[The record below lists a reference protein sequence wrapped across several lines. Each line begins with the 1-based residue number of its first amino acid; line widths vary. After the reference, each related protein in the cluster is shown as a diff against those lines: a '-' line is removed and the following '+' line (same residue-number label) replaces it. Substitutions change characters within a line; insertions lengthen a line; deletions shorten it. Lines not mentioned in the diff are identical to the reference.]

1 MTKFI
6 DAHLTDDALKTA
18 SRITLA
24 DLLECPITQCWAISM
39 ICNSLKSSTKFDDIA
54 EEEDE
59 LLAFRLFKINNTLDA
74 TERQASFAQCGQ
86 LIAESRGERG
96 VEE

>member
-24 DLLECPITQCWAISM
+24 DLLECPITQCWTISM
-39 ICNSLKSSTKFDDIA
+39 ICNALKSSTKFGGVT

-59 LLAFRLFKINNTLDA
+59 ILAFRLFKINNALDQA
-74 TERQASFAQCGQ
+74 ERQAAFAQCVH
-86 LIAESRGERG
+86 LIAESRGERTSD
-96 VEE
+96 E